1 MTAEQGCEGRDEFTN
16 GSPGDQLGWGGGVG
30 RGDWVTVL
38 AGEESL
44 GGMAGALSRA
54 REGKLSAVQPGFSL
68 NLSAFDVPNKAV

>member
-1 MTAEQGCEGRDEFTN
+1 MNSQMGA
-16 GSPGDQLGWGGGVG
+16 PGISWVGGEEVG

-44 GGMAGALSRA
+44 GGMAGALSRG

>member
-1 MTAEQGCEGRDEFTN
+1 MNSQMGA
-16 GSPGDQLGWGGGVG
+16 PGIRWVGGGKVG

-38 AGEESL
+38 AREESL

-54 REGKLSAVQPGFSL
+54 SEGKLSAVQPGFSL